1 MGSCV
6 CPPPALARQKR
17 VGEAVQRHRAIG
29 NKFKMLWPLSCR
41 EEIGG
46 EKKGLFS
53 KGKEPSAA
61 GAGPGAVGE
70 PGPGA
75 AGAQGDFWGRKRG
88 CCGAKD
94 RCCRWGQGWGFLPE
108 HSAHGCRSIPPP
120 PPSPRRPASAGTLG
134 TGSEG
139 APASRPPFCG
149 RRVIYDMRGGAIVWT
164 HPVFFSEGF
173 ASLPSPPLC
182 RCYCTVA
189 MGRAP
194 RAAAMRG
201 SAGEGRAPRPDPS
214 GAPQPRCRQHPRA
227 APLTCRGP
235 GNGAF
240 GPSKFT
246 ATGGIQLPGGQRDPG
261 RLAPFSL
268 PLRLSAAAVSSA
280 HTDPP
285 VPFSS

>member
-75 AGAQGDFWGRKRG
+75 AGTQGDFWGRKRG

-94 RCCRWGQGWGFLPE
+94 PCCRWGQGWGFLPE
-108 HSAHGCRSIPPP
+108 HSAHGCCSIPPP
-120 PPSPRRPASAGTLG
+120 PPSPRRPASVGTLG

-164 HPVFFSEGF
+164 HPVFFPR
-173 ASLPSPPLC
+173 ALPLFPAPRCAAATVPLPWDVLPAPRQC
-182 RCYCTVA
+182 GA
-189 MGRAP
+189 ALGRAERHGRTHLEP
-194 RAAAMRG
+194 RSPAAGSTRG
-201 SAGEGRAPRPDPS
+201 RPR
-214 GAPQPRCRQHPRA
+214 
-227 APLTCRGP
+227 
-235 GNGAF
+235 
-240 GPSKFT
+240 
-246 ATGGIQLPGGQRDPG
+246 
-261 RLAPFSL
+261 
-268 PLRLSAAAVSSA
+268 
-280 HTDPP
+280 
-285 VPFSS
+285 